1 MTMTESTQKRDL
13 DEADPSSNV
22 ASPQNPNQPETSVGL
37 TGGYGVDVGLGSNV
51 EDEDRAGQATPSP
64 QRPTAPDSGRT
75 DGETLTGSG
84 LASDADA
91 AGGIMSGDVGTS
103 AQGGG
108 DPVK

>member
-1 MTMTESTQKRDL
+1 MTACTQNRDL
-13 DEADPSSNV
+13 DDADPSSNL

-37 TGGYGVDVGLGSNV
+37 TGGYGADGGLGSDV
-51 EDEDRAGQATPSP
+51 ADEDRPSQATPDR
-64 QRPTAPDSGRT
+64 QRTTAPDSART

-84 LASDADA
+84 LTGDADT

>member
-1 MTMTESTQKRDL
+1 MTEGTQDRNL
-13 DEADPSSNV
+13 DDPDPSSNL
-22 ASPQNPNQPETSVGL
+22 ASSASPNQPETSVGL
-37 TGGYGVDVGLGSNV
+37 TGGYGADVGLGSDV
-51 EDEDRAGQATPSP
+51 DDEDRAGQATPGR
-64 QRPTAPDSGRT
+64 QRTIAPDSGRT

-84 LASDADA
+84 PASDADV

>member
-1 MTMTESTQKRDL
+1 MTESNQKRSL
-13 DEADPSSNV
+13 DDPDPSSNL
-22 ASPQNPNQPETSVGL
+22 ASTQNPNQPETSVGL
-37 TGGYGVDVGLGSNV
+37 TGGYGADVGLGSDAD
-51 EDEDRAGQATPSP
+51 DEDRTGEATPD
-64 QRPTAPDSGRT
+64 RRRTTAPDSGRT
-75 DGETLTGSG
+75 DAETLTGSG

>member
-1 MTMTESTQKRDL
+1 MTESTQNHNL
-13 DEADPSSNV
+13 DVADPNSNL

-37 TGGYGVDVGLGSNV
+37 TGGYGADEGLGSDV
-51 EDEDRAGQATPSP
+51 ADADRTSQATPDRQST
-64 QRPTAPDSGRT
+64 TAPDSGRT

-108 DPVK
+108 DPVR

>member
-1 MTMTESTQKRDL
+1 MTMTESTHKRNL
-13 DEADPSSNV
+13 DDPDPSSDV
-22 ASPQNPNQPETSVGL
+22 ASPQSSDQPKTSVGL
-37 TGGYGVDVGLGSNV
+37 TGGYGADVGLGSNV
-51 EDEDRAGQATPSP
+51 EDEDRAGQATPSR
-64 QRPTAPDSGRT
+64 QRPTAPDSGQT

-84 LASDADA
+84 MASDADA